1 MVYSKV
7 HKVDRPRAVVL
18 ITHGIGE
25 HLGRYTELVDALQKE
40 NLTVF
45 LYDLPGYGQTLS
57 QSGPLQSFSQ
67 LSTAIN
73 AQYKLANQYA
83 QNHNIPLF
91 LFGHSLGGLITAH
104 FMSTI
109 QPHCRGVILSAPAI
123 DAGGLANGVVIGLA
137 KYLSMLMPNLP
148 YLKIKSSDLSRD
160 TSEVEK
166 YESDPLVDRSRITL
180 KVGYI
185 LLQAM
190 AETKANIDGLNR
202 PLLMIQGEKDAIVK
216 MIATRRYFQ
225 ELKMEDKTYISYPN
239 MLHETLNEL
248 DNEIVYRDIVTWIL
262 DRLS

>member
-1 MVYSKV
+1 MVYTKIE
-7 HKVDRPRAVVL
+7 KVDQPRAVVL

-25 HLGRYTELVDALQKE
+25 HLGRYTRLVETLRNQKF
-40 NLTVF
+40 TVF

-57 QSGPLQSFSQ
+57 KSGPLQSFSE
-67 LSTAIN
+67 LSAAIQSQYEI
-73 AQYKLANQYA
+73 AQKYANQH
-83 QNHNIPLF
+83 QIPLF

-104 FMSTI
+104 FLSTS
-109 QPHCRGVILSAPAI
+109 QPDCKGVILSAPAV

-137 KYLSMLMPNLP
+137 KWLSMLMPNMP

-160 TSEVEK
+160 ASEVQK

-190 AETKANIDGLNR
+190 RETKDNIAHFNR

-216 MIATRRYFQ
+216 MEATHSYFQ
-225 ELKMEDKTYISYPN
+225 QLKMEDKTYISYPY

-248 DNEIVYRDIVTWIL
+248 DNEIVYKDIVTWL
-262 DRLS
+262 ENRL